1 MLRKRS
7 KYTIFA
13 LLLAAFI
20 ALFFYLRMN
29 KPKQLQRNA
38 YQEWSANFVGT
49 LDEKTYIKH
58 KGMAC

>member
-13 LLLAAFI
+13 LLLVAFI

-38 YQEWSANFVGT
+38 YQE
-49 LDEKTYIKH
+49 
-58 KGMAC
+58 